1 MSAYEDIYHV
11 TRQIPRGKVATY
23 GQIAHLC
30 GRERQAR
37 LVGYALHRVDLKN
50 DDIPWQRVVNAR
62 GEISY
67 SSLRRGSDYV
77 QRNLLED
84 EGIVFSEEGKI
95 DLRRY
100 GWPGEITYPSHREI
114 DDDDDTR
121 LPPRREGQSG

>member
-23 GQIAHLC
+23 RQIAYLC

-67 SSLRRGSDYV
+67 SSLRRGSDYS
-77 QRNLLED
+77 
-84 EGIVFSEEGKI
+84 EGAGSRK
-95 DLRRY
+95 
-100 GWPGEITYPSHREI
+100 PPSFKRGI
-114 DDDDDTR
+114 QATRGDDR
-121 LPPRREGQSG
+121 PLYVLI